1 MCLLVG
7 VYIYVRNQPITCP
20 FQYSN
25 PQTEDGKESSLARL
39 QNDAS
44 APWDNAK
51 DADKWNKPDWSFL
64 ANFPSLPNSA
74 AGKAH
79 GKSEK
84 QKEAVKVRMRA

>member
-1 MCLLVG
+1 MP
-7 VYIYVRNQPITCP
+7 Y
-20 FQYSN
+20 
-25 PQTEDGKESSLARL
+25 PQTEEEEAKEEKENPLARL